1 MYEWLA
7 VPAVCYLQI
16 IRCFKILVKV
26 NIHVH
31 VSFWYEK
38 KDWKVRETLFVY
50 IFLCVCVCVCVCVC
64 PCVRACVRVCVCVCV
79 YCCAHMNWTGYHTYN
94 NRIWASMQENMF

>member
-7 VPAVCYLQI
+7 VPAVCFLLI
-16 IRCFKILVKV
+16 ILYFKILLKV
-26 NIHVH
+26 NIH

-50 IFLCVCVCVCVCVC
+50 IFLCVCVCVC
-64 PCVRACVRVCVCVCV
+64 ACVRV
-79 YCCAHMNWTGYHTYN
+79 
-94 NRIWASMQENMF
+94 

>member
-7 VPAVCYLQI
+7 VLAVCFLQI
-16 IRCFKILVKV
+16 VRYFKILVKV
-26 NIHVH
+26 NIH

-50 IFLCVCVCVCVCVC
+50 IFLGACVCV
-64 PCVRACVRVCVCVCV
+64 RACVCV
-79 YCCAHMNWTGYHTYN
+79 YCCADINWTGYHTYN
-94 NRIWASMQENMF
+94 NRIWASMQENLT